1 MYPRTYDKRNCK
13 ATAYI
18 WLLFVAGDRYG
29 IRIKVTISYHVDNT
43 FTIYNGLSIVIR
55 RFFTSHYIATTHD

>member
-29 IRIKVTISYHVDNT
+29 IRIKVTISYATDR
-43 FTIYNGLSIVIR
+43 IYIV
-55 RFFTSHYIATTHD
+55 FYES